1 MRKEERIGKI
11 LKERGLS
18 LACAESITGGL
29 ISDRI
34 TDVPGSS
41 SYFKG
46 SIVCYSVQAK
56 MDLLSIPEH
65 LIREKGVISA
75 EVAERMA
82 EGVRETMGSDIGLS
96 TTGLA
101 GPEGSEGKPVGT
113 VFVGLS
119 APGHTLVRTLSL
131 QGDRR
136 TIKEAASEAALD
148 LLISFLEESHEGLSC
163 F

>member
-1 MRKEERIGKI
+1 MKREEMIGRILREK
-11 LKERGLS
+11 GLT

-34 TDVPGSS
+34 TDIPGSS
-41 SYFKG
+41 KYFKG

-56 MDLLSIPEH
+56 IDLLSIPEP
-65 LIREKGVISA
+65 LIRERGVICP
-75 EVAERMA
+75 EVAARMA
-82 EGVRETMGSDIGLS
+82 EGVRERMGSDIGLS

-119 APGHTLVRTLSL
+119 ASNSTLVKALSL
-131 QGDRR
+131 KGERR
-136 TIKEAASEAALD
+136 AIKEAACEAALD
-148 LLISFLEESHEGLSC
+148 LLLSFLEERL
-163 F
+163 